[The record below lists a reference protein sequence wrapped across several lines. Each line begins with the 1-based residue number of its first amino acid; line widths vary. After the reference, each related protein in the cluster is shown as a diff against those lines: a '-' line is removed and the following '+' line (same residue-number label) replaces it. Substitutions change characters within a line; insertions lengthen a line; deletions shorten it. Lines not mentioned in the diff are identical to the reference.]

1 MTSYDRIC
9 GCLLGGAVGDA
20 LGLPVEKLS
29 PSRQIALYGRIDAMQ
44 FLPGRGMVSDD
55 TEHAIFTARALLES
69 GGDSQKFARL
79 LHCEFRRW
87 FLAIPPGVG
96 LATLKAGLKNLFFA
110 RSPGVFSAG
119 NGPAMRAPILGA
131 ALGETMSQLRQYLPI
146 STRMTHTDPK
156 AYWGS
161 LAVALAA
168 SPEIGADG
176 RRLVREFGA
185 WSDDSDAAREAL
197 VLLKK
202 AANSAAR
209 GQSTRDFCIEIGLQN
224 GVSGYIFHTVP
235 VVIQCFL
242 RHPND
247 FRAGIEE
254 IIVCGG
260 DSDTTAAILGG
271 ILGAHLGIDAIPRDW
286 RESLWE
292 WPNSARSMEVLAR
305 NLADSLQSG
314 EALVAPRLI
323 LPFQIARNAFFL
335 AVVFAHATRRAFPPY
350 R

>member
-1 MTSYDRIC
+1 MTSFDKIH

-29 PSRQIALYGRIDAMQ
+29 PSRQVALYGRIEAMQ

-69 GGDSQKFARL
+69 GGDPQKFGRL
-79 LHCEFRRW
+79 LHSEFRRW
-87 FLAIPPGVG
+87 SLAIPPGVG
-96 LATLKAGLKNLFFA
+96 LATLKAGFKNLFFVS
-110 RSPGVFSAG
+110 SPGVFSAG

-131 ALGETMSQLRQYLPI
+131 TLGEVVPQLRECLQI
-146 STRMTHTDPK
+146 STKMTHTDPK

-168 SPEIGADG
+168 SPAIGADG
-176 RRLVREFGA
+176 RRLVRELSE
-185 WSDDSDAAREAL
+185 WSDDSEAARECL
-197 VLLKK
+197 NWIKK
-202 AANSAAR
+202 AVNSAGR
-209 GQSTRDFCIEIGLQN
+209 GQSPAEFCAAMGFKN
-224 GVSGYIFHTVP
+224 GVSGYIFHTAP

-242 RHPND
+242 RYPND
-247 FRAGIEE
+247 FRAGIEA
-254 IIVCGG
+254 IIACGG

-271 ILGAHLGIDAIPRDW
+271 IMGAHLGAGAIPTDW
-286 RESLWE
+286 TESLWE
-292 WPNSARSMEVLAR
+292 WPNTPRSMEILAR
-305 NLADSLQSG
+305 DLADSLENG

-323 LPFQIARNAFFL
+323 LPWQMARNVFFV
-335 AVVFAHATRRAFPPY
+335 AVVFAHALRRAFPPY